1 MRGVG
6 RCTDSAGAHDDRK
19 GERIVSKSYED
30 ILEASLP
37 NYLKKDI
44 VALEEGRKS
53 NSSVLDCLYCEV
65 QGSINSAYY
74 DNEITKEQAALLR
87 KKYLFL
93 EA

>member
-1 MRGVG
+1 M
-6 RCTDSAGAHDDRK
+6 
-19 GERIVSKSYED
+19 
-30 ILEASLP
+30 P

-44 VALEEGRKS
+44 VALEEGRKI

-74 DNEITKEQAALLR
+74 DNEITKEQAAFLR